1 MSNQTTTVK
10 ASKSNFGS
18 KGWFVIIFSFLCIL
32 LQSSLINDSLN
43 VVIEPFAQTRGWST
57 NSLYAFSSVCSAIS
71 VLGAAFWGFVT
82 NKTNIR
88 FAWGISLAITA
99 VACFFW
105 GGAQSSTIYF
115 VCLAVSTVCGMAFCY
130 IANMNVI
137 SNWFP
142 KKKGI
147 AMGWVTIG
155 FPLSAAITTPLVT
168 KLLEAGGLEKVYTTY
183 AIVAAVLAVI
193 AFAFIRDYP
202 EQAGAYPDNDKSYSK
217 EEADKALAD
226 GLAYMKT
233 SPWKPGKLFKTATVW
248 KMAFSLGVLEL
259 LSLGIMTNFV
269 PRFLQAGYQK
279 PEIFTMLG
287 IAGGLACLGSYACG
301 QLDAHVGSK
310 KAILIT
316 QVIAIVAIVL
326 NLIPTKPTQYLSLP
340 FLAMML
346 GGASNYLVSLANT
359 IWGRYDFPMAYKV
372 LKPMVAL
379 VGACG
384 VAITGIIG
392 QTFSYVVAYGVLG
405 GLAALALVIMM
416 ATPDTY
422 IGRRED
428 EVRKAS

>member
-168 KLLEAGGLEKVYTTY
+168 KLLEAGG
-183 AIVAAVLAVI
+183 
-193 AFAFIRDYP
+193 
-202 EQAGAYPDNDKSYSK
+202 
-217 EEADKALAD
+217 
-226 GLAYMKT
+226 
-233 SPWKPGKLFKTATVW
+233 
-248 KMAFSLGVLEL
+248 
-259 LSLGIMTNFV
+259 
-269 PRFLQAGYQK
+269 
-279 PEIFTMLG
+279 
-287 IAGGLACLGSYACG
+287 
-301 QLDAHVGSK
+301 
-310 KAILIT
+310 
-316 QVIAIVAIVL
+316 
-326 NLIPTKPTQYLSLP
+326 
-340 FLAMML
+340 
-346 GGASNYLVSLANT
+346 
-359 IWGRYDFPMAYKV
+359 
-372 LKPMVAL
+372 MV
-379 VGACG
+379 
-384 VAITGIIG
+384 
-392 QTFSYVVAYGVLG
+392 
-405 GLAALALVIMM
+405 
-416 ATPDTY
+416 
-422 IGRRED
+422 
-428 EVRKAS
+428 

>member
-57 NSLYAFSSVCSAIS
+57 NSLYAFSSICSAIS

-105 GGAQSSTIYF
+105 GSAQSSTIYF

-155 FPLSAAITTPLVT
+155 FPLSASITTPLMSGI
-168 KLLEAGGLEKVYTTY
+168 LESGGLERVYTTY
-183 AIVAAVLAVI
+183 AIVAAIFAVI
-193 AFAFIRDYP
+193 AFIFVRDYP
-202 EQAGAYPDNDKSYSK
+202 EQAGCYPDNDKSYSK
-217 EEADKALAD
+217 DEADKALAE
-226 GLAYMKT
+226 GLAYMKS
-233 SPWKPGKLFKTATVW
+233 SPWKPGKLFKTVTVW
-248 KMAFSLGVLEL
+248 KMAISLGVLEL
-259 LSLGIMTNFV
+259 LSLGIMTNFM
-269 PRFLQAGYQK
+269 PRFLQAGYEK
-279 PEIFTMLG
+279 SEITVMLAVAG
-287 IAGGLACLGSYACG
+287 ILACFGSYACG
-301 QLDAHVGSK
+301 RLDAHFGSK

-316 QVIAIVAIVL
+316 QVIAIAAIIL
-326 NLIPTKPTQYLSLP
+326 NLIPTRATQYASLP

-392 QTFSYVVAYGVLG
+392 QSFSYTIAYGVLG
-405 GLAALALVIMM
+405 VLAVIALVIMM
-416 ATPDTY
+416 ATPDAY
-422 IGRRED
+422 IGRSED
-428 EVRKAS
+428 DVDKAA

>member
-1 MSNQTTTVK
+1 MSNHDAVK
-10 ASKSNFGS
+10 ASKSNFGA

-43 VVIEPFAQTRGWST
+43 VVINVFAETRGWST
-57 NSLYAFSSVCSAIS
+57 NSLYAFSSICSAIS
-71 VLGAAFWGFVT
+71 VLGAAFWGFVS

-88 FAWGISLAITA
+88 FAWGISLAVTA
-99 VACFFW
+99 VACYFW
-105 GGAQSSTIYF
+105 GSAQSSSVYF

-142 KKKGI
+142 KKKGV

-155 FPLSAAITTPLVT
+155 FPLSASITTPLVT
-168 KLLEAGGLEKVYTTY
+168 GLLENGGLEKVYTTY
-183 AIVAAVLAVI
+183 AIVAAVFAVI
-193 AFAFIRDYP
+193 AFVFVRDYP
-202 EQAGAYPDNDKSYSK
+202 EQAGCYPDNDKSYSK
-217 EEADKALAD
+217 EEAEKALQQ
-226 GLAYMKT
+226 GLSYMKT
-233 SPWKPGKLFKTATVW
+233 SVWKPGKLLKTATVW
-248 KMAFSLGVLEL
+248 KMAISLGVLEL

-269 PRFLQAGYQK
+269 PRFLQVGYEQ
-279 PEIFTMLG
+279 PEIIKMLG
-287 IAGGLACLGSYACG
+287 IAGILACFGSYACG
-301 QLDAHVGSK
+301 LLDAHFGSK

-316 QVIAIVAIVL
+316 QVVAIIAIVL
-326 NLIPTKPTQYLSLP
+326 NLIPMKPTQYLSLP

-392 QTFSYVVAYGVLG
+392 QTFSYTIAYGVLG
-405 GLAALALVIMM
+405 VLALIALLIMF

-422 IGRRED
+422 LGRSE
-428 EVRKAS
+428 EEENKAV

>member
-1 MSNQTTTVK
+1 MAVT
-10 ASKSNFGS
+10 
-18 KGWFVIIFSFLCIL
+18 
-32 LQSSLINDSLN
+32 
-43 VVIEPFAQTRGWST
+43 
-57 NSLYAFSSVCSAIS
+57 
-71 VLGAAFWGFVT
+71 AA
-82 NKTNIR
+82 
-88 FAWGISLAITA
+88 
-99 VACFFW
+99 ACFFW
-105 GGAQSSTIYF
+105 GSAQSSTIYF
-115 VCLAVSTVCGMAFCY
+115 ICLAVSTVCGMAFCY

-155 FPLSAAITTPLVT
+155 FPLSASITTPLVGGIV
-168 KLLEAGGLEKVYTTY
+168 ESGGLERVYTVY
-183 AIVAAVLAVI
+183 AIIAAVFAVI

-217 EEADKALAD
+217 EEADRELAK
-226 GLAYMKT
+226 GLEYMKI

-259 LSLGIMTNFV
+259 LSLGIMTNFR
-269 PRFLQAGYQK
+269 PRFLQAGYED
-279 PEIFTMLG
+279 PEIFKMLG
-287 IAGGLACLGSYACG
+287 IAGILACFGSYLCG

-316 QVIAIVAIVL
+316 QAIAIVAIVL

-384 VAITGIIG
+384 VAITGILG
-392 QTFSYVVAYGVLG
+392 QTFSYVIAYGVLG
-405 GLAALALVIMM
+405 GLAALALIVMM
-416 ATPDTY
+416 VTPDTY
-422 IGRRED
+422 LGRTED
-428 EVRKAS
+428 DVNKAA

>member
-1 MSNQTTTVK
+1 MSNHETVK
-10 ASKSNFGS
+10 AGKSNFGS

-43 VVIEPFAQTRGWST
+43 VVIGVFAETRGWST
-57 NSLYAFSSVCSAIS
+57 NSLYAFSSVCSIIS
-71 VLGAAFWGFVT
+71 VFGAALWGYVSS
-82 NKTNIR
+82 KSSIR

-105 GGAQSSTIYF
+105 GGAESSAVYF
-115 VCLAVSTVCGMAFCY
+115 ICLAVSTVCGMAFCY

-142 KKKGI
+142 QKKGI

-155 FPLSAAITTPLVT
+155 FPLSASITTPMVSG
-168 KLLEAGGLEKVYTTY
+168 LLASGGLERVYTVY
-183 AIVAAVLAVI
+183 AAIAAVFAVI
-193 AFAFIRDYP
+193 AFVFVRDYP

-217 EEADKALAD
+217 EEAEKALQA

-233 SPWKPGKLFKTATVW
+233 SVWKPAKLLKTATVW

-259 LSLGIMTNFV
+259 LSLGIMTNFM
-269 PRFLQAGYQK
+269 PRFLQAGYQA
-279 PEIFTMLG
+279 PEIIKMLA
-287 IAGGLACLGSYACG
+287 IAGILACFGSYLCG

-316 QVIAIVAIVL
+316 QAIAIIAIVL
-326 NLIPTKPTQYLSLP
+326 NLIPTRATQYLSLP

-372 LKPMVAL
+372 LKPMVAT
-379 VGACG
+379 VGALG
-384 VAITGIIG
+384 VAITGILG
-392 QTFSYVVAYGVLG
+392 QTFSYTIAYGVLG
-405 GLAALALVIMM
+405 VLAALAFIVML

-422 IGRRED
+422 VGREEKD
-428 EVRKAS
+428 AEKITA

>member
-1 MSNQTTTVK
+1 MSNQTSTVK

-57 NSLYAFSSVCSAIS
+57 NSLYAFSSICSAIS

-88 FAWGISLAITA
+88 FAWGISLAVTA

-105 GGAQSSTIYF
+105 GRAQSSTIYF
-115 VCLAVSTVCGMAFCY
+115 ICLAVSTVCGMAFCY

-155 FPLSAAITTPLVT
+155 FPLSASITTPLMT
-168 KLLEAGGLEKVYTTY
+168 GILESGGLERVYTVY
-183 AIVAAVLAVI
+183 AVVAAIFAVI

-217 EEADKALAD
+217 EAADRELAE
-226 GLAYMKT
+226 GLEYMKT
-233 SPWKPGKLFKTATVW
+233 SVWKPGKLFKTVTVW

-269 PRFLQAGYQK
+269 PRFLQAGYEQG
-279 PEIFTMLG
+279 EIFKMLG
-287 IAGGLACLGSYACG
+287 IAGILACFGSYLCG

-316 QVIAIVAIVL
+316 QVIAIVAIIL
-326 NLIPTKPTQYLSLP
+326 NLIPTRPTQYLSLP

-379 VGACG
+379 VGALG
-384 VAITGIIG
+384 VAITGILG
-392 QTFSYVVAYGVLG
+392 QTFSYVIAYGVLG
-405 GLAALALVIMM
+405 ALAALALIVMM
-416 ATPDTY
+416 ATPDAY
-422 IGRRED
+422 IGRSED
-428 EVRKAS
+428 DVKKAA

>member
-1 MSNQTTTVK
+1 MSNHDAVK
-10 ASKSNFGS
+10 ASKSNFGA

-43 VVIEPFAQTRGWST
+43 VVINVFAETRGWST
-57 NSLYAFSSVCSAIS
+57 NSLYAFSSICSAIS
-71 VLGAAFWGFVT
+71 VLGAAFWGFVS

-88 FAWGISLAITA
+88 FAWGISLAVTA

-105 GGAQSSTIYF
+105 GSAQSSAVYF

-155 FPLSAAITTPLVT
+155 FPLSASITTPLVT
-168 KLLEAGGLEKVYTTY
+168 GLLENGGLEKVYTTY
-183 AIVAAVLAVI
+183 AIVAAVFAVI
-193 AFAFIRDYP
+193 AFVFVRDYP
-202 EQAGAYPDNDKSYSK
+202 EQAGCYPDNDKSYSK
-217 EEADKALAD
+217 EEAEKALQQ
-226 GLAYMKT
+226 GLSYMKT
-233 SPWKPGKLFKTATVW
+233 SVWKPGKLLKTATVW
-248 KMAFSLGVLEL
+248 KMAISLGVLEL

-269 PRFLQAGYQK
+269 PRFLQAGYEQ
-279 PEIFTMLG
+279 PEIIKMLG
-287 IAGGLACLGSYACG
+287 IAGILACFGSYACG
-301 QLDAHVGSK
+301 LLDAHFGSK

-316 QVIAIVAIVL
+316 QVVAIIAIVL
-326 NLIPTKPTQYLSLP
+326 NLIPMKPTQYLSLP

-392 QTFSYVVAYGVLG
+392 QTFSYTIAYGVLG
-405 GLAALALVIMM
+405 VLALIALLIMF

-422 IGRRED
+422 LGRSE
-428 EVRKAS
+428 EEENKAV

>member
-1 MSNQTTTVK
+1 MSNQVK
-10 ASKSNFGS
+10 ASKSNFGA

-43 VVIEPFAQTRGWST
+43 VVIEVFAESRGWSI
-57 NSLYAFSSVCSAIS
+57 NSLYAYSSICSAIS
-71 VLGAAFWGFVT
+71 VLGAAFWGFVS

-88 FAWGISLAITA
+88 FAWGISLTITA

-105 GGAQSSTIYF
+105 GSAQSSTIYL
-115 VCLAVSTVCGMAFCY
+115 VCLAVSSVCGMAFCY

-142 KKKGI
+142 RKKGI

-155 FPLSAAITTPLVT
+155 FPFSASITTPLVT
-168 KLLEAGGLEKVYTTY
+168 GLLEAGGLEKVYTTY
-183 AIVAAVLAVI
+183 AIVAAVFAVI
-193 AFAFIRDYP
+193 AFAFVRDYP

-217 EEADKALAD
+217 EDADKALAA
-226 GLAYMKT
+226 GLEYMKT
-233 SPWKPGKLFKTATVW
+233 SPWKPAKLFKTATVW

-259 LSLGIMTNFV
+259 LSLGIMTNFM
-269 PRFLQAGYQK
+269 PRFLQAGYQP
-279 PEIFTMLG
+279 PEIIKMLA
-287 IAGGLACLGSYACG
+287 IAGILACFGSYACG
-301 QLDAHVGSK
+301 LLDAKVGSK
-310 KAILIT
+310 KAIMIT
-316 QVIAIVAIVL
+316 QVVAIVAIVL
-326 NLIPTKPTQYLSLP
+326 NIIPTKITVYASLP

-392 QTFSYVVAYGVLG
+392 QSVSYVVAYGVLG
-405 GLAALALVIMM
+405 GLAALALIVMI

-422 IGRRED
+422 VGRTED
-428 EVRKAS
+428 DVEKLS

>member
-1 MSNQTTTVK
+1 MSNYDAVK
-10 ASKSNFGS
+10 ASKSNFGA

-43 VVIEPFAQTRGWST
+43 VVINVFAETRGWST
-57 NSLYAFSSVCSAIS
+57 NSLYAFSSICSAIS
-71 VLGAAFWGFVT
+71 VLGAAFWGFVS

-88 FAWGISLAITA
+88 FAWGISLAVTA

-105 GGAQSSTIYF
+105 GRAQSSAVYF

-142 KKKGI
+142 KKKGV

-155 FPLSAAITTPLVT
+155 FPLSASITTPLVT
-168 KLLEAGGLEKVYTTY
+168 GLLENGGLEKVYTTY
-183 AIVAAVLAVI
+183 AIVAAVFAVI
-193 AFAFIRDYP
+193 AFVFVRDYP
-202 EQAGAYPDNDKSYSK
+202 EQAGCYPDNDKSYSK
-217 EEADKALAD
+217 EEAEKALQQ
-226 GLAYMKT
+226 GLSYMKT
-233 SPWKPGKLFKTATVW
+233 SVWKPGKLLKTATVW
-248 KMAFSLGVLEL
+248 KMAISLGVLEL

-269 PRFLQAGYQK
+269 PRFLQVGYEQ
-279 PEIFTMLG
+279 PEIIKMLG
-287 IAGGLACLGSYACG
+287 IAGILACFGSYACG
-301 QLDAHVGSK
+301 LLDAHFGSK

-316 QVIAIVAIVL
+316 QVVAIIAIVL
-326 NLIPTKPTQYLSLP
+326 NLIPMKSTQYLSLP

-346 GGASNYLVSLANT
+346 GGASNYLVSLTNT

-392 QTFSYVVAYGVLG
+392 QTFSYTIAYGVLG
-405 GLAALALVIMM
+405 VLAFIALLIMF

-422 IGRRED
+422 LGRSE
-428 EVRKAS
+428 EEENKAA

>member
-1 MSNQTTTVK
+1 MSNHDAVK
-10 ASKSNFGS
+10 ASKSNFGA

-43 VVIEPFAQTRGWST
+43 VVINVFAETRGWST
-57 NSLYAFSSVCSAIS
+57 NSLYAFSSICSAIS
-71 VLGAAFWGFVT
+71 VLGAAFWGFVS

-88 FAWGISLAITA
+88 FAWGISLAVTA
-99 VACFFW
+99 VACYFW
-105 GGAQSSTIYF
+105 GSAQSSAVYF

-142 KKKGI
+142 KKKGV

-155 FPLSAAITTPLVT
+155 FPLSASITTPLVT
-168 KLLEAGGLEKVYTTY
+168 GLLENGGLEKVYTTY
-183 AIVAAVLAVI
+183 AIVAAVFAVI
-193 AFAFIRDYP
+193 AFVFVRDYP
-202 EQAGAYPDNDKSYSK
+202 EQAGCYPDNDKSYSK
-217 EEADKALAD
+217 EEAEKALQQ
-226 GLAYMKT
+226 GLSYMKT
-233 SPWKPGKLFKTATVW
+233 SVWKPGKLLKTATVW
-248 KMAFSLGVLEL
+248 KMAISLGVLEL

-269 PRFLQAGYQK
+269 PRFLQVGYEQ
-279 PEIFTMLG
+279 PEIIKMLG
-287 IAGGLACLGSYACG
+287 IAGILACFGSYACG
-301 QLDAHVGSK
+301 LLDAHFGSK

-316 QVIAIVAIVL
+316 QVVAIIAIVL
-326 NLIPTKPTQYLSLP
+326 NLIPMKPTQYLSLP

-392 QTFSYVVAYGVLG
+392 QTFSYTIAYGVLG
-405 GLAALALVIMM
+405 VLALIALLIMF

-422 IGRRED
+422 LGRSE
-428 EVRKAS
+428 EEENKAV

>member
-1 MSNQTTTVK
+1 MSNHDAVK
-10 ASKSNFGS
+10 ASKSNFGA

-43 VVIEPFAQTRGWST
+43 VVINVFAETRGWST
-57 NSLYAFSSVCSAIS
+57 NSLYAFSSICSAIS
-71 VLGAAFWGFVT
+71 VLGAAFWGFVS

-88 FAWGISLAITA
+88 FAWGISLAVTA

-105 GGAQSSTIYF
+105 GRAQSSAVYF

-142 KKKGI
+142 KKKGV

-155 FPLSAAITTPLVT
+155 FPLSASITTPLVT
-168 KLLEAGGLEKVYTTY
+168 GLLENGGLEKVYTTY
-183 AIVAAVLAVI
+183 AIVAAVFAVI
-193 AFAFIRDYP
+193 AFAFVRDYP
-202 EQAGAYPDNDKSYSK
+202 EQAGCYPDNDKSYSK
-217 EEADKALAD
+217 EEAEKALQQ
-226 GLAYMKT
+226 GLSYMKT
-233 SPWKPGKLFKTATVW
+233 SVWKPGKLLKTATVW
-248 KMAFSLGVLEL
+248 KMAISLGVLEL

-269 PRFLQAGYQK
+269 PRFLQAGYEQ
-279 PEIFTMLG
+279 PEIIKMLG
-287 IAGGLACLGSYACG
+287 IAGILACFGSYACG
-301 QLDAHVGSK
+301 LLDAHFGSK

-316 QVIAIVAIVL
+316 QVVAIIAIVL
-326 NLIPTKPTQYLSLP
+326 NLIPMKSTQYLSLP

-346 GGASNYLVSLANT
+346 GGASNYLVSLTNT

-392 QTFSYVVAYGVLG
+392 QTFSYTIAYGVLG
-405 GLAALALVIMM
+405 VLAFIALLIMF

-422 IGRRED
+422 LGRSE
-428 EVRKAS
+428 EEENKAA